1 MSQQS
6 RKSIAAKL
14 ISEHAHF
21 FSCPICTSPMVF
33 ENNTTLVC
41 TEGHSYDLAKKGY
54 IHLLSQSID
63 TKYDKS
69 LFQSRQRIAESGF
82 FTPLVEAI
90 AILIENERLNELTA
104 ILDAG
109 CGEGSH
115 LAQIQEY
122 VAGNTIGF
130 GADISKEGI
139 QLAASNLSN
148 AIWIVADLAKTPLA
162 SQKFPFILNIL
173 SPSNYSEFDRLL
185 TDDGLLIKVVPNSA
199 YLQELR
205 ELFYENREAFDNE
218 KTMSRFQEKF
228 DLIKTQA
235 VKYHVRLEQPL
246 LNDLVKMTPLSWSAN
261 EAKRKQVS
269 DMSDMDITIDLNI
282 LVGRKKVENGSQI

>member
-6 RKSIAAKL
+6 RKSITAEL
-14 ISEHAHF
+14 IAEHAHF
-21 FSCPICTSPMVF
+21 FSCPICTRSMLF

-54 IHLLSQSID
+54 IHLLSQSVD
-63 TKYDKS
+63 TKYDKA

-82 FTPLVEAI
+82 FTPLIEAI
-90 AILIENERLNELTA
+90 ADLVESARLSENIA
-104 ILDAG
+104 IFDAG

-115 LAQIQEY
+115 LAQIQKY
-122 VAGNTIGF
+122 VTGNTIGF

-139 QLAASNLSN
+139 QLAASNPSKT
-148 AIWIVADLAKTPLA
+148 IWLVADLAKTPLA
-162 SQKFPFILNIL
+162 NQKFPFILNVL

-185 TDDGLLIKVVPNSA
+185 TDDGQLIKVIPNSA

-205 ELFYENREAFDNE
+205 KIFYGDKENFDNE

-228 DLIKTQA
+228 DLIKNQE
-235 VKYHVRLEQPL
+235 VKYQVRLEQPL

-269 DMSDMDITIDLNI
+269 DTSAMDITVDMTI
-282 LVGRKKVENGSQI
+282 LVGKRRKR